1 MADRAG
7 PAGTGAGTAAAAMRL
22 DVFLWYARLARTRS
36 AAQALAATGRLRLD
50 GRLIERAHCPVRVGN
65 ILTFAAGARVRALRV
80 EALPHRRGPAPEAQ
94 GCYTDLVVGDVGVGE
109 NVSQQAP
116 FD

>member
-1 MADRAG
+1 
-7 PAGTGAGTAAAAMRL
+7 MRL

-50 GRLIERAHCPVRVGN
+50 GRLIERAHVAVRVGS
-65 ILTFAAGARVRALRV
+65 ILTYVQGQHVRALRV
-80 EALPHRRGPAPEAQ
+80 EVLPHRRGPAPEAQ
-94 GCYTDLVVGDVGVGE
+94 GCYTDLVVGSGE

-116 FD
+116 ID